1 MTVVRRCQALWQLF
15 VWQGQG
21 VYASVWKRNN
31 ESFRIKLFF
40 ERKGPKFV
48 WPWLSWI
55 CVNNKLMV
63 HHHPKQ
69 IFKPR
74 NLFSFFGLTHLAII
88 GKTHTKWTLHN
99 VLLCTTWYVLK
110 PPIAIECSEVM
121 SAEWICE
128 CVQVFVWRGGQGVRI
143 HQETYPTDYCWRT
156 SFECL
161 PKLLLLTLTQTQK
174 ANQVQASTQANCST
188 VFGLILIKCKKK
200 RHFSLSLWK
209 TVLRGEWEKGETDT
223 YNKCN
228 SVSSSVGAL
237 N

>member
-128 CVQVFVWRGGQGVRI
+128 CVQVFVWRGARSEDSSGNLSNR
-143 HQETYPTDYCWRT
+143 
-156 SFECL
+156 
-161 PKLLLLTLTQTQK
+161 LLLTNIIWMFAQTSSPHTHPNPKSEPSTSQHTSELLYSIWPNINQMQK
-174 ANQVQASTQANCST
+174 KATLFFITLKDSFERRVR
-188 VFGLILIKCKKK
+188 K
-200 RHFSLSLWK
+200 RRNRHLQQMQQCF
-209 TVLRGEWEKGETDT
+209 
-223 YNKCN
+223 
-228 SVSSSVGAL
+228 
-237 N
+237 